1 MALKNQFMLPVSAG
15 AKYLECG
22 KQKPKKK
29 SRRRKIVNSLGI
41 DKWNGDGQKRGQH
54 KISFHSSKAN
64 VGEAPF
70 LHGILRG
77 FPKGK
82 SISQDKSSCIVH
94 LGQDSVKFNQ
104 LATLTISTQE
114 LEQRPEIE
122 YITVSLEAQSRDYT
136 PEIELDLEPRNVHW
150 YGGSE
155 LFTQQWPMTNTLMV
169 DGPYLSNDYV
179 DRRHT
184 RECGPV
190 LERYWINSR
199 GVGVCV
205 DNTVP
210 LHVSW
215 DGTYGRFRLKAKY
228 DNSQY
233 SSMKCS
239 DDSLPVLCLTIYKAS
254 NVKEVHQTMS
264 SICFSK
270 PLGKPDERMIRS
282 PIWSTWATYKV
293 NIDQKKILDLAQ
305 DILSHGFSNSQLEI
319 DDMFSSSYGDIDFS
333 EAKFGDP
340 KAMMD
345 TLKNMGFRVTLWVVP
360 FANIDSTAFKEGT
373 KEGYFMKEPRGEA
386 PALVRW
392 WQGIGAVLDLTNPQ
406 AVEWYSKR
414 LRNIQQDY
422 GVDSFKF
429 DAGELVYLPMNFKT
443 FRPMKTPGEYT
454 TLYGKLIG
462 SFGGMVEMRSA
473 FMSQEYA
480 YFVRVMDKESCW
492 GYENGLLSMIPSVLT
507 IGLLGYPYVLPD
519 MIGGNAYGENGEI
532 LETVLPQRELYI
544 RWLELTAYLPSMQFS
559 VLPWQYDEE
568 VVQLARKFV
577 NIHERMV
584 APRVLEAIEDA
595 QANGIPL
602 IRPIWWLAPEDED
615 ALQVDSEFMVGDF
628 LLVAPILEDAQRQ
641 RSIYLPEGK
650 WRDEL
655 RGCELDGKIW
665 LQDYRIELDQVATFV
680 KF

>member
-1 MALKNQFMLPVSAG
+1 MATLQVSRMSVG
-15 AKYLECG
+15 RDKE
-22 KQKPKKK
+22 
-29 SRRRKIVNSLGI
+29 I
-41 DKWNGDGQKRGQH
+41 D
-54 KISFHSSKAN
+54 SFHISLKA
-64 VGEAPF
+64 
-70 LHGILRG
+70 H
-77 FPKGK
+77 
-82 SISQDKSSCIVH
+82 
-94 LGQDSVKFNQ
+94 
-104 LATLTISTQE
+104 
-114 LEQRPEIE
+114 
-122 YITVSLEAQSRDYT
+122 SRDYT
-136 PEIELDLEPRNVHW
+136 PEIEFDLEPDKVHW

-155 LFTQQWPMTNTLMV
+155 LYIQQWPMNNSHIP
-169 DGPYLSNDYV
+169 DGPYLSNDYLCMPK
-179 DRRHT
+179 DHKAS
-184 RECGPV
+184 GPV

-205 DNTVP
+205 DNEVP

-215 DGTYGRFRLKAKY
+215 DGTYGQFRLKA
-228 DNSQY
+228 DG
-233 SSMKCS
+233 
-239 DDSLPVLCLTIYKAS
+239 LPTLSLTIYKAS

-305 DILSHGFSNSQLEI
+305 DILSHGFSNSQLGI

-333 EAKFGDP
+333 EAKFSDP
-340 KAMMD
+340 RAMID
-345 TLKNMGFRVTLWVVP
+345 NLKNLGFRVTLWVMP
-360 FANIDSTAFKEGT
+360 FSNLDSSAFKEGT
-373 KEGYFMKEPRGEA
+373 KKGYFVKETRGEA
-386 PALVRW
+386 PALVKW
-392 WQGIGAVLDLTNPQ
+392 WQGIGAVLDLTNPE
-406 AVEWYSKR
+406 AVEWYSQR
-414 LRNIQQDY
+414 LRKIQQDY

-429 DAGELVYLPMNFKT
+429 DGGEIGYLPMNFKT
-443 FRPMKTPGEYT
+443 FRPLKNPGEYT
-454 TLYGKLIG
+454 TLYNKLIC

-473 FMSQEYA
+473 FMSQEFA
-480 YFVRVMDKESCW
+480 NFVRVTDKDSCW
-492 GYENGLLSMIPSVLT
+492 GYENGLQSLIPTVLT

-519 MIGGNAYGENGEI
+519 MIGGNAYGEHGEFH
-532 LETVLPQRELYI
+532 LTVLPQRELYI

-577 NIHERMV
+577 DIHENIV
-584 APRVLEAIEDA
+584 ASRIIEAIKQTHSE
-595 QANGIPL
+595 GTPL

-615 ALQVDSEFMVGDF
+615 ALQVDSEFMVGDS

-655 RGCELDGKIW
+655 RGCELDGKTW